1 MPGQQNETQIQ
12 IDVGSLSR
20 QMSLTNL
27 TLDIDLDK
35 KMLTTFSVHR
45 PALQLAGYF
54 GYFDAAC
61 VRLQLVGRME
71 QSYMSQMPREDLLS
85 TFEKIAAYD
94 VPCIIFTTGFLPDKE
109 IVDICAKHNIPV
121 LLSKRKTTDLMTE
134 CSRWLRVVL
143 APSEI
148 VHGVLMDLYGEGVL
162 IMGESGLGKSEAAL
176 ELIKR
181 GHRFVADDLV
191 LIRKVSDVTL
201 VGSAT
206 SLSQDFIELRGI
218 GFVDV
223 RSMFG
228 VESIKLTQEIDMVI
242 KLSEYDPKKQYDR
255 MGQERNPTLFMGVEL
270 PCYEVPLRVGRNIAV
285 ICECA
290 AISNRARKM
299 GYNASAE
306 FLERR
311 DRLNDPLKKQSE

>member
-1 MPGQQNETQIQ
+1 MANEQNGPKV
-12 IDVGSLSR
+12 DVGSLSR
-20 QMSLTNL
+20 QMGLINL
-27 TLDIDLDK
+27 TKHIVLDK
-35 KMLTTFSVHR
+35 IMLSTFSVHR
-45 PALQLAGYF
+45 PALQLAGYY

-61 VRLQLVGRME
+61 VRVQLIGRME
-71 QSYMSQMPREDLLS
+71 QSYMSQMDRDGLLS
-85 TFEKIAAYD
+85 TFDKITGYD
-94 VPCIIFTTGFLPDKE
+94 VPCIIFTSGYIPDKKIVE
-109 IVDICAKHNIPV
+109 ICNKNGVPV

-143 APSEI
+143 APSEM

-162 IMGESGLGKSEAAL
+162 IIGESGLGKSEAAL

-191 LIRKVSDVTL
+191 LIKKVSDVTL
-201 VGSAT
+201 IGSAT
-206 SLSQDFIELRGI
+206 KLTQDFIELRGI

-228 VESIKLTQEIDMVI
+228 VESIKLTQEIDMIV
-242 KLSEYDPKKQYDR
+242 KLSEYNSRDNYDR
-255 MGQERNPTLFMGVEL
+255 LGQERNVTELMDVEI

-290 AISNRARKM
+290 AVNNRARKM
-299 GYNASAE
+299 GYNASDE
-306 FLERR
+306 FFERR
-311 DRLNDPLKKQSE
+311 DKMNIGEIAVGGE